1 MWEQIYIFSNYL
13 QILADEQKK
22 LHPDCWKRKRSMSS
36 AASQQNTASSS
47 GGTSLHPIPVSLT
60 HTRLSHPG
68 LSSFLNPNISLA
80 SGLSLISVPP
90 LEHNNPR

>member
-1 MWEQIYIFSNYL
+1 
-13 QILADEQKK
+13 
-22 LHPDCWKRKRSMSS
+22 MSS

-47 GGTSLHPIPVSLT
+47 VAQSSLSSLHPIPVSLT

>member
-1 MWEQIYIFSNYL
+1 MT
-13 QILADEQKK
+13 
-22 LHPDCWKRKRSMSS
+22 S
-36 AASQQNTASSS
+36 AASQQSSSSSVATASP
-47 GGTSLHPIPVSLT
+47 LHPIPGSLT
-60 HTRLSHPG
+60 HSRLSHPG

>member
-1 MWEQIYIFSNYL
+1 
-13 QILADEQKK
+13 
-22 LHPDCWKRKRSMSS
+22 MSS
-36 AASQQNTASSS
+36 AASQQSSS
-47 GGTSLHPIPVSLT
+47 SSVGSGSLHPIPVSLT

>member
-1 MWEQIYIFSNYL
+1 MT
-13 QILADEQKK
+13 
-22 LHPDCWKRKRSMSS
+22 S
-36 AASQQNTASSS
+36 AASQQSSS
-47 GGTSLHPIPVSLT
+47 SSAASSLHPIPVSLT